1 MLRGFIKWL
10 LDTDDITL
18 DFVLDAKSKIW
29 TKLSL
34 ILPISFWA
42 TIFGLVAPLFIKW
55 NIDAITSDQK
65 ELFGY
70 NIGSTW
76 RIVLIIVGTHFGLN
90 LFNQF
95 LWFIKGRVLTK
106 VNFDSDA
113 YIEDKFNEF
122 LKRFDSSFLGA
133 ENNLRLVRNLQWSL
147 GGIQNNVLKIL
158 QLLVEI
164 PITIVGLFA
173 IIPLL
178 DKSIMIV
185 MVISTIIILALDGY
199 KANVWRQFE
208 LIENRQGEQ
217 KNQLSWRIVWFF
229 NNFLTNGWLNNIY
242 KLYQGKR
249 DTWQKTKIKQEF
261 KNQNVSLLITF
272 VNELTFLANTL
283 LASWLVLN
291 KVISIGTLSVIFY
304 YGDRVKEFM
313 YKVGDFIKTIV
324 DLRFS
329 LFRLSFLL
337 HIQPKLDYS
346 NIKPFN
352 DGDINTIEFK
362 DVDFAYPSFF
372 TEEKAYLDRMQKR
385 LGFVDD
391 SKFWILRKLK
401 GFLNTG
407 TKKDLQRELEE
418 LQEMFNKASS
428 NKVILNDLNF
438 KLEKGSIYGIV
449 GYNGAGKTTLTRL
462 IKRTLDVQKGSILIN
477 STDIKNID
485 PIKIKEYIGSLEQ
498 NSYLVDSLSVREN
511 LIMNADRDI
520 SDEEIWYIL
529 ERLEIKDLVP
539 SLDSI
544 IGEGIEFSGGQ
555 AQLLEIARVLLA
567 PKPIIILDEGT
578 NQLDAIKEDKVLK
591 LIREKTKNSIVIFI
605 THRMTTCMKCDEVI
619 VIENGKM
626 EAHGEPS
633 VLINSKVPNLFQTFW
648 NIQVDP
654 HKNVRS

>member
-10 LDTDDITL
+10 FDTDDRTL
-18 DFVLDAKSKIW
+18 EFVLDSKSKIW

-42 TIFGLVAPLFIKW
+42 TIFGLVGPLFIKW
-55 NIDAITSDQK
+55 NIDAITSKQ
-65 ELFGY
+65 ESLFGY
-70 NIGSTW
+70 NVGSTW
-76 RIVLIIVGTHFGLN
+76 RVVMIIVGTHFGLN
-90 LFNQF
+90 LFNQL
-95 LWFIKGRVLTK
+95 LWFIKGRILTR
-106 VNFDSDA
+106 VNFESDA
-113 YIEDKFNEF
+113 YIEDKFNTF

-147 GGIQNNVLKIL
+147 GGIQDNILKIL
-158 QLLVEI
+158 QLMIEI
-164 PITIVGLFA
+164 PITVIGLLA
-173 IIPLL
+173 ILPYLHP
-178 DKSIMIV
+178 SIMIV
-185 MVISTIIILALDGY
+185 MIISTLFVLALDGY
-199 KANVWRQFE
+199 KANIWRQFE

-242 KLYQGKR
+242 KLYQEKR
-249 DTWQKTKIKQEF
+249 AIWQKTKIKQQF
-261 KNQNVSLLITF
+261 KNDNISLLITF

-283 LASWLVLN
+283 LAAWLVLTGA
-291 KVISIGTLSVIFY
+291 ITIGTLSVFFY

-346 NIKPFN
+346 NIKEFS
-352 DGDINTIEFK
+352 DDDITSIEFK
-362 DVDFAYPSFF
+362 DVDFSYPSFF
-372 TEEKAYLDRMQKR
+372 TEEKDYLNRMQKR

-391 SKFWILRKLK
+391 SKYWILRKLK

-418 LQEMFNKASS
+418 LQEMFDKASS

-438 KLEKGSIYGIV
+438 KLEKGKIYGIV

-462 IKRTLDVQKGSILIN
+462 IKRTLDTQNGSIIIN
-477 STDIKNID
+477 QTDIKNID
-485 PIKIKEYIGSLEQ
+485 PLKIKEYIGSLEQ

-511 LIMNADRDI
+511 LTMNADRVVT
-520 SDEEIWYIL
+520 DEEIWNIL
-529 ERLEIKDLVP
+529 ERLEIKSNIP

-544 IGEGIEFSGGQ
+544 IGEGVEFSGGQ

-578 NQLDAIKEDKVLK
+578 NQLDAVKEDTVLK
-591 LIREKTKNSIVIFI
+591 LIRERTNDSIVVFI

-619 VIENGKM
+619 VIDNGKM
-626 EAHGEPS
+626 EATGDPTKL
-633 VLINSKVPNLFQTFW
+633 VNSKTPNLFQTFW